1 MNKIILKGRLTSNPE
16 LRRTPSDVSV
26 CSFKVAVN
34 RRFDRDRADFI
45 NCEAWKQTG
54 EFVNKYFAKGQEI
67 LVVGELHIDKS
78 ERDGETRF
86 FTKVVAD
93 EVEFCGSKAESA
105 QVKAQNPVPAD
116 IEEITDDDDLPF

>member
-16 LRRTPSDVSV
+16 LRRTPSDISV
-26 CSFKVAVN
+26 CSFTIAVN
-34 RRFDRDRADFI
+34 RRFDRDKADFI
-45 NCEAWKQTG
+45 NCEAWRQTG
-54 EFVNKYFAKGQEI
+54 EFVSKYFAKGQEI

-93 EVEFCGSKAESA
+93 EVEFCGSRSENA
-105 QVKAQNPVPAD
+105 QAKTENSVPAD
-116 IEEITDDDDLPF
+116 VEEITGDDDLPF